1 MTYFEFG
8 KRETSS
14 SANSAVVFDGGT
26 PDYWAKLVDRTRGY
40 GCRFGNTGI
49 ATARLAARLLN
60 TEKYYQLSNI
70 E

>member
-14 SANSAVVFDGGT
+14 SANSAVVFDGRT

-40 GCRFGNTGI
+40 DCRFGNAGI
-49 ATARLAARLLN
+49 ATARLAPRLLK
-60 TEKYYQLSNI
+60 TEKDYQLLNI
-70 E
+70 K